1 MLFFLIK
8 LNLNHNYHLN
18 LLNHGINNRRLELKL
33 LFLPWPWKSGPQKQT
48 GTRFPLE
55 RKLDCMFSTVC
66 RGKYIWQMTTILCD
80 KSMIPSINFKKY
92 ISQAT
97 YHKINLEVIRNILK
111 AFEANSNL
119 IAGVV
124 QVPEVHYDDLITRL
138 HWGWRNKPHQCCL
151 N

>member
-1 MLFFLIK
+1 
-8 LNLNHNYHLN
+8 
-18 LLNHGINNRRLELKL
+18 
-33 LFLPWPWKSGPQKQT
+33 
-48 GTRFPLE
+48 
-55 RKLDCMFSTVC
+55 
-66 RGKYIWQMTTILCD
+66 MTTILCD

-124 QVPEVHYDDLITRL
+124 QVPKVHYNDLITRL
-138 HWGWRNKPHQCCL
+138 HRGKKQTTSVVLELKLFCL
-151 N
+151 LMPDPSSSAFLTIRRS